1 MIHIGYRKEGVSMNT
16 VQPIRDPQKI
26 KLIKQN
32 LRRRNSR
39 DWFLFLMGINTG
51 LRISDL
57 LPLRVEDVRNQ
68 THIVIKEKKTGK
80 TKRFPINYSLKE
92 LIESY
97 TFDMQDQDFLFP
109 SHKTDLPIQR
119 GQAYKILNQAAAEA
133 GLSEIGTHTM
143 RKTFGYFYYKQTKDV
158 AMLQKIFGHSAPSIT
173 LRYIG
178 IEQEQIDESLFNFSL

>member
-1 MIHIGYRKEGVSMNT
+1 MIHNGYRKEGVFMNT

-39 DWFLFLMGINTG
+39 DWFLFIMGINTG

-57 LPLRVEDVRNQ
+57 LPLRVGDVRNQ

-92 LIESY
+92 LVESY
-97 TFDMQDQDFLFP
+97 TFDMQEHDFLFP
-109 SHKTDLPIQR
+109 SYKTDLPIQR
-119 GQAYKILNQAAAEA
+119 GQAYKILNQAASEA
-133 GLSEIGTHTM
+133 GLTEIGTHTM

>member
-1 MIHIGYRKEGVSMNT
+1 MNT

-39 DWFLFLMGINTG
+39 DWFLFIMGINTG

-57 LPLRVEDVRNQ
+57 LPLRVRDVRNQ

-97 TFDMQDQDFLFP
+97 TFDMQDYDFLFP

-119 GQAYKILNQAAAEA
+119 GQAYKILNQAASEA
-133 GLSEIGTHTM
+133 GLTEIGTHTM

>member
-1 MIHIGYRKEGVSMNT
+1 MIHNGYRKEGVFMNT

-39 DWFLFLMGINTG
+39 DWFLFIMGINTG

-57 LPLRVEDVRNQ
+57 LPLRVGDVRNQ

-97 TFDMQDQDFLFP
+97 TFDMQEHDFLFP

-133 GLSEIGTHTM
+133 GLNEIGTHTM

>member
-1 MIHIGYRKEGVSMNT
+1 MNT

-26 KLIKQN
+26 KLVKKH
-32 LRRRNSR
+32 LRKRNSR
-39 DWFLFLMGINTG
+39 DWFLFNMGINTG

-57 LPLRVEDVRNQ
+57 LPLRVGDVRNQ
-68 THIVIKEKKTGK
+68 THIIIKEKKTGK
-80 TKRFPINYSLKE
+80 AKRFPINYSLKE

-97 TFDMQDQDFLFP
+97 TFDMEERDFLFP
-109 SHKTDLPIQR
+109 SNKTDLPIQR
-119 GQAYKILNQAAAEA
+119 GQAYKILNHAAAEA

-178 IEQEQIDESLFNFSL
+178 IEQEQMDESLFNFSL

>member
-1 MIHIGYRKEGVSMNT
+1 MIHNGYRKEGVFMNT

-39 DWFLFLMGINTG
+39 DWFLFIMGINTG

-57 LPLRVEDVRNQ
+57 LPLRVGDVRNQ

-97 TFDMQDQDFLFP
+97 TFDMQEHDFLFP

-133 GLSEIGTHTM
+133 GLTEIGTHTM